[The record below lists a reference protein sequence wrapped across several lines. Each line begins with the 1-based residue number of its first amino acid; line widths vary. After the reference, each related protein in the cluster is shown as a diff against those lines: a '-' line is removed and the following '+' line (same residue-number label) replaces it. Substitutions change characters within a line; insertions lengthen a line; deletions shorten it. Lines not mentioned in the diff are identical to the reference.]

1 MSLRNNPLARVYDA
15 VENPYKKEKDSN
27 AEWYLVGLVER
38 PCSFNLVHPQKTE
51 MKGSGNTA
59 SVLKHLPRL
68 QKAMSS
74 ISGFTKTKPK
84 QNIKLK

>member
-1 MSLRNNPLARVYDA
+1 MARLYDA
-15 VENPYKKEKDSN
+15 VENPYKKEKGSN
-27 AEWYLVGLVER
+27 AELYLLGLVER
-38 PCSFNLVHPQKTE
+38 LCNFNLVHPQKTE

-59 SVLKHLPRL
+59 SVLKHLPSL

-74 ISGFTKTKPK
+74 ISGITKTKPK